1 MLLKKNFE
9 ILCQNKFLSGNK
21 IIYQK
26 SDFEIEFMKEVKESF
41 IQRVF
46 TRLKMSILVKKSKES
61 YALTPSTPIQAT
73 TSSIQDI
80 YFKAGLTSYCE
91 ASVLNN
97 QF

>member
-1 MLLKKNFE
+1 
-9 ILCQNKFLSGNK
+9 
-21 IIYQK
+21 
-26 SDFEIEFMKEVKESF
+26 MKEVKESF

-61 YALTPSTPIQAT
+61 YALTPSRPIQAT

-97 QF
+97 QFLNPFISMT